1 MINVLNREDCCGCNA
16 CGDACLANA
25 IGFERDMGGFLY
37 PTVDRNKCDGC
48 GACDA
53 VCPMGQIEVLRKS
66 APQRPP
72 ANYAAIANNLY
83 VRFDSTSGGLFSV
96 LAEDVFKQGGYVGG
110 AVWDEEFFIH
120 QVLTDNIEDLPRL
133 RSSKYAQS
141 DARGFY
147 RGIKA
152 ALQTGKPVLV
162 CGLPCQM
169 VAVRTFLKKDY
180 ENLLVVDLICRT
192 TSSPFFLK
200 RYIEYQEKRMCSKV
214 VAIKQKD
221 KGLGW
226 RNLTTKLTF
235 DNGEIAYDP
244 KYSSYFMRTFE
255 ANLIS
260 RPACYSCRFKG
271 FPRLADITLAD
282 CWGAVDKIPK
292 HLGLDN
298 NIGTSLVMCNT
309 DRGRAFFERI
319 KCSGDISFTEVML
332 EDVVKGNFGLLYPVP
347 RPRIDPAEIYDRMK
361 SVDLNALLDPILEVR
376 TKISQGVVHWIVGLL
391 KCVVRR
397 VRRVRSLGRYI
408 LTAIR
413 VNGLKKVIGGLP
425 LAIPRGRLLIQMD
438 AGARFVVNRDTTFSN
453 SFVRGSRIESRIRFW
468 PNSMMT
474 VNGGSFGTNTYIL
487 LFEGARLEIGENCCI
502 NVNFSV
508 TCGSS
513 IKIGNNVFIGQ
524 NVSIRDTHGD
534 HFINTPDYQNTK
546 PVEIGDHVWIA
557 SDAMIM
563 PGVKIGAG
571 SIVAARSL
579 VTKDVPAG
587 TMVAGIPAKV
597 IRKNVQ
603 FRC

>member
-1 MINVLNREDCCGCNA
+1 MINIIDREQCCGCNA
-16 CGDACLANA
+16 CGDACSTGA
-25 IGFERDMGGFLY
+25 IRFERDKGGFLY
-37 PTVDRNKCDGC
+37 PKVDQNKCNGC

-53 VCPMGQIEVLRKS
+53 ACPMERVDAMRKE
-66 APQRPP
+66 ARQQKPL
-72 ANYAAIANNLY
+72 NFAAIANDLH

-110 AVWDEEFFIH
+110 AVWGEEFFIH
-120 QVLTDNIEDLPRL
+120 QILTDNGEDLPRL

-200 RYIEYQEKRMCSKV
+200 RYIEYHEKRAGSKV

-235 DNGEIAYDP
+235 DNGEIVYDP
-244 KYSSYFMRTFE
+244 KYSSYFMRAFE
-255 ANLIS
+255 ANLIN
-260 RPACYSCRFKG
+260 RPACYSCQFKG

-292 HLGLDN
+292 CLNLDN
-298 NIGTSLVMCNT
+298 DIGTSLVMCNT
-309 DRGRAFFERI
+309 DRGLAFFERI
-319 KCSGDISFTEVML
+319 KYSGDISFTDVML
-332 EDVVKGNFGLLYPVP
+332 DDVVKGNFGLLHPVP
-347 RPRIDPAEIYDRMK
+347 RPKVDPAEIYDRMM

-376 TKISQGVVHWIVGLL
+376 TKIRQGVVRRIVGLL
-391 KCVVRR
+391 KGFVRR

-413 VNGLKKVIGGLP
+413 VNGLKKVIRGLP
-425 LAIPRGRLLIQMD
+425 LAIPKGRLLVQMD
-438 AGARFVVNRDTTFSN
+438 VGARFVVNRDTTFSN
-453 SFVRGSRIESRIRFW
+453 SFVQGSRIESRIRFW
-468 PNSMMT
+468 SNSTMI

-534 HFINTPDYQNTK
+534 HFINTPGYQNTK

-597 IRKNVQ
+597 IRTDVQ